1 MRVNP
6 NFSEIKV
13 SKTVLLTRPSG
24 ENEALAE
31 LLAVDGLLP
40 IVEPMIKLVG
50 KRTDAVTKKISSE
63 LDRYN
68 KIIFVSKGAVRFG
81 LPVLEDRWKKWPSAL
96 EWFSVGMGTAQ
107 ELKGWGVF
115 SRFPSDA
122 GTEGLLELPSMKG
135 VAGEQILIVRGK
147 GGRELLGQSLIK
159 AGASVTYLETYF
171 RRLLPLD
178 FSNLTAGT
186 IVILTSA
193 EILENFASLA
203 GNRLSQF
210 YAIVP
215 SSRLVDLAKMRGFLG
230 VANSSGASITALYD
244 AVKAIVNAFGKVNE

>member
-1 MRVNP
+1 
-6 NFSEIKV
+6 
-13 SKTVLLTRPSG
+13 
-24 ENEALAE
+24 
-31 LLAVDGLLP
+31 
-40 IVEPMIKLVG
+40 
-50 KRTDAVTKKISSE
+50 
-63 LDRYN
+63 
-68 KIIFVSKGAVRFG
+68 
-81 LPVLEDRWKKWPSAL
+81 
-96 EWFSVGMGTAQ
+96 
-107 ELKGWGVF
+107 
-115 SRFPSDA
+115 
-122 GTEGLLELPSMKG
+122 MKG